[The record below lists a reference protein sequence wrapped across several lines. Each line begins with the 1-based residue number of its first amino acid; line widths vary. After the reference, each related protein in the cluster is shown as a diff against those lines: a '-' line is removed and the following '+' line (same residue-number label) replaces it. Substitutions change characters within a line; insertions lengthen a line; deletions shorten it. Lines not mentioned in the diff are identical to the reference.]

1 MQEITITIDT
11 TTAAFDGTPA
21 LEVAAILRRLA
32 DRLDAGD
39 APPATLYDYDGKAC
53 GYCCVTEAD

>member
-1 MQEITITIDT
+1 MQAIGITIDT
-11 TTAAFDGTPA
+11 TTAAFDGAPA

-39 APPATLYDYDGKAC
+39 RPPERMHDTNGNAC
-53 GYCCVTEAD
+53 GRCYVTEAD

>member
-1 MQEITITIDT
+1 MQEITITIET
-11 TTAAFDGTPA
+11 INAAFDDAPA

-39 APPATLYDYDGKAC
+39 PPPAKLYDANGNAC
-53 GYCCVTEAD
+53 GRCYVTEAD

>member
-1 MQEITITIDT
+1 MQEITITIET
-11 TTAAFDGTPA
+11 TNAAFDDAPA

-39 APPATLYDYDGKAC
+39 PPPIKLYDTNGNAC
-53 GYCCVTEAD
+53 GHCYVIEAD

>member
-1 MQEITITIDT
+1 MQEITITIET
-11 TTAAFDGTPA
+11 INAAFDDAPE

-39 APPATLYDYDGKAC
+39 PPPATLRDSNGNAC

>member
-1 MQEITITIDT
+1 MQAIGITIDT
-11 TTAAFDGTPA
+11 TNAAFDGAPA

-39 APPATLYDYDGKAC
+39 HPPATLYDTNGNAC
-53 GYCCVTEAD
+53 GHCYVIEAD

>member
-1 MQEITITIDT
+1 MQEITITIET
-11 TTAAFDGTPA
+11 INAAFDGAPA

-39 APPATLYDYDGKAC
+39 HPPAKLYDTNGNAC
-53 GYCCVTEAD
+53 GYCYITEAD

>member
-1 MQEITITIDT
+1 MQAIDITIDT
-11 TTAAFDGTPA
+11 TNAAFDGAPA

-39 APPATLYDYDGKAC
+39 PPPATLYDTNGNAC
-53 GYCCVTEAD
+53 GYYYVIEAD

>member
-1 MQEITITIDT
+1 MQEIIINMET
-11 TTAAFDGTPA
+11 TNAAFDGAPA

-32 DRLDAGD
+32 DRLDAGE
-39 APPATLYDYDGKAC
+39 APPIKLYDTNGNAC

>member
-1 MQEITITIDT
+1 MQAIGITIDT
-11 TTAAFDGTPA
+11 TAAAFGDAPA

-39 APPATLYDYDGKAC
+39 PPPATLCDSNGNTC
-53 GYCCVTEAD
+53 GRCYVTEAD

>member
-1 MQEITITIDT
+1 MQEITLTIET
-11 TTAAFDGTPA
+11 INAAFDDAPA

-39 APPATLYDYDGKAC
+39 RPPERMHDTNGNAC
-53 GYCCVTEAD
+53 GRCYVIEAD

>member
-1 MQEITITIDT
+1 MQKITINIETIN
-11 TTAAFDGTPA
+11 AAFDGAPA

-39 APPATLYDYDGKAC
+39 RPPERMHDTNGNAC
-53 GYCCVTEAD
+53 GRCYVTEAD